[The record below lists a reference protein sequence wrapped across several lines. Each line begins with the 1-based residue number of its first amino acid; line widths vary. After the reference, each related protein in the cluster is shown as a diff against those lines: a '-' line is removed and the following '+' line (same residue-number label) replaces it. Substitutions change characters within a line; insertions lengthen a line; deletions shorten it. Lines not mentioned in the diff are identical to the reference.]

1 MSETKVAASSLH
13 RRPYPEQAPAI
24 RILTVYQTE
33 AKHPALVGR
42 TRTWIH
48 KADAGDPEYIGLR
61 RAIVRIGR
69 SLFINEFALN
79 EWLSQRAAMPPA
91 SSRSSGRSA

>member
-1 MSETKVAASSLH
+1 MSQQKATPTSPV
-13 RRPYPEQAPAI
+13 RRPYVDPAPSV
-24 RILTVYQTE
+24 RMLTVEQTE
-33 AKHPALVGR
+33 AKHPALEGR
-42 TRTWIH
+42 TRAWVH
-48 KADAGDPEYIGLR
+48 KADAGHPEFIGLR

-91 SSRSSGRSA
+91 PTRTSGRPV